1 MGLYKKASA
10 AKSPLKTSEA
20 DVLKA
25 CLEYLRIRG
34 HFVWRQN
41 TGQATTSGRRIR
53 FGIPGCADIIG
64 ITRYSGKFLAV
75 ECKSL
80 TGRQSIEQVSFEREC
95 KSRGGIYILA
105 RSIEDLKEADL

>member
-10 AKSPLKTSEA
+10 ANFKINRSEA
-20 DVLKA
+20 EVLKA
-25 CLEYLRIRG
+25 CLEYLKLRG

-80 TGRQSIEQVSFEREC
+80 TGRQSIEQIAFEREC
-95 KSRGGIYILA
+95 KSSGGIYILA
-105 RSIEDLKEADL
+105 RSIEDLKAAGL